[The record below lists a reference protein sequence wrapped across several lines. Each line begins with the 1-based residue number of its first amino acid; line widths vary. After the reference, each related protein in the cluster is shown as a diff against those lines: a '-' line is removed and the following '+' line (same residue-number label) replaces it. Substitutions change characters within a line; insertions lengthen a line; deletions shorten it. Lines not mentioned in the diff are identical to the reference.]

1 MKKII
6 NVYIAGILVL
16 FFLKSTIA
24 VAGSNEDYKTGN
36 REDVL
41 SQPKDS
47 TDKRSGARPEKDRS
61 GEVSSES
68 GSGQLGTGSGSSSG
82 TNPSGTA
89 PAAGS
94 SDSGTGPAYQGRRKS
109 AE

>member
-61 GEVSSES
+61 GEVSS
-68 GSGQLGTGSGSSSG
+68 GSKSG